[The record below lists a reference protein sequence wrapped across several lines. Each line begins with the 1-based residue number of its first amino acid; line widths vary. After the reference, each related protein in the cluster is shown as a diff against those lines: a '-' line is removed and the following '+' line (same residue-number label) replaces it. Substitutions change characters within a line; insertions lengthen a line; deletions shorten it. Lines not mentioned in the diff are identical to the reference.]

1 MTKQFEDSK
10 VGKSEIRDIVSSEV
24 KPLLDK
30 LEEIVERLERY
41 HEHDIEFQ
49 RKLILTLSKMLVNQ
63 EISMDAFDKLD
74 TFLQKEF
81 FWDKEQK

>member
-1 MTKQFEDSK
+1 LTKQFEDSK
-10 VGKSEIRDIVSSEV
+10 VRKSEIRDIVSSEV

>member
-1 MTKQFEDSK
+1 MTKQFEDSQ
-10 VGKSEIRDIVSSEV
+10 VGKSEIREIVSSEV

-49 RKLILTLSKMLVNQ
+49 KKLILTLSKMLVNQ

-74 TFLQKEF
+74 SFLQKEF

>member
-1 MTKQFEDSK
+1 LTKQFEDSR
-10 VGKSEIRDIVSSEV
+10 VGKSEIREIVSSEV

-41 HEHDIEFQ
+41 HKHDIEFQ
-49 RKLILTLSKMLVNQ
+49 RKLILMLSKMLANQ

-74 TFLQKEF
+74 IFLQKEF
-81 FWDKEQK
+81 FLG